1 LRSFKRQLL
10 SPRSCED
17 EYSTRTDL
25 ALEAMVDAPPQEVER
40 QREETQEAV
49 ISRVNIRSQQAAQS
63 MGKLPGLYTTI
74 ESPVLRQRNREA
86 QQKVADLLA
95 QELAKFI
102 KLEENDHVF
111 VVGLGNWQATPD
123 ALGPKVV
130 EQLMITRHLYN
141 MVPPEVRGG
150 LRPVS
155 ALAPGVLGL
164 TGIETGEIVQGIVEK
179 TKPKLVIAIDAL
191 ASRSTSRLASTIQLS
206 NSGIKPGSGVGN
218 HRFGITKESL
228 GVEVI
233 AIGVPTVVGA
243 VTIASEAMEAISKP
257 TPRQLPPGTMPVS
270 FDQQKQ
276 ATLNRLLSPFMGN
289 LMVTPKEIDALIEDL
304 AQTLASGL
312 NAFLHPKLD
321 LDNVLRYL

>member
-1 LRSFKRQLL
+1 LYNKNLLRPKTC
-10 SPRSCED
+10 PED
-17 EYSTRTDL
+17 EYSSRTDL
-25 ALEAMVDAPPQEVER
+25 ALEALLSAPSQEVES

-49 ISRVNIRSQQAAQS
+49 ISRVNIKSQEAARK
-63 MGKLPGLYTTI
+63 MGKLPGMYITI

-95 QELAKFI
+95 KELAKFVQL
-102 KLEENDHVF
+102 KENDAVF

-130 EQLMITRHLYN
+130 EQLMVTRHLYN

-179 TKPKLVIAIDAL
+179 IKPKLVIAIDAL
-191 ASRSTSRLASTIQLS
+191 ASRSTGRLASTIQLS

-218 HRFGITKESL
+218 HRFGITKDSL
-228 GVEVI
+228 GVDVI

-243 VTIASEAMEAISKP
+243 VTIASEAMEAVSRP
-257 TPRQLPPGTMPVS
+257 TPRQMPPGAMP
-270 FDQQKQ
+270 FALDAQQKR
-276 ATLNRLLSPFMGN
+276 ATLNRLLSPFMGS

-304 AQTLASGL
+304 ATTLASGL

-321 LDNVLRYL
+321 LDNVLRYI